1 MDLQLTPS
9 LDNIQAS
16 LRRWSCFLPS
26 RETDGEETTG
36 HYTALYII
44 HNTRHS
50 SLHNTRQ
57 RKRMQCSITPK
68 FPHWPPRAEGSDPPH
83 RFTQQTHRFS
93 SNLLITWDICSCT
106 VTFCI
111 YSQHDC
117 SAICNMHIVECT
129 VFLNFGAMGG
139 WVGRCPSFRMENKV
153 HTLNNLLTSFGVTS
167 VQLFSKGCLCLLAN

>member
-83 RFTQQTHRFS
+83 RLTQQTHRFS

-139 WVGRCPSFRMENKV
+139 WVGVLVSEWKTKYTRW
-153 HTLNNLLTSFGVTS
+153 TNLLTSFGVTL
-167 VQLFSKGCLCLLAN
+167 VQLFSKGCQ

>member
-83 RFTQQTHRFS
+83 RLTQQTHRFS

-129 VFLNFGAMGG
+129 VFLTLVR
-139 WVGRCPSFRMENKV
+139 WVGGCPSFRMENKV